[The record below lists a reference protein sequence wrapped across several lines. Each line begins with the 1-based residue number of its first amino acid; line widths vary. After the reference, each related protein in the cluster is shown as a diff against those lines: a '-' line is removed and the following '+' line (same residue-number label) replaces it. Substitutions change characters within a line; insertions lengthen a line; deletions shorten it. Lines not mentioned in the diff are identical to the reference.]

1 MCRSAPADRLDA
13 INKVGL
19 LFDYRLHLGSDDRL
33 RPFMGALR
41 FQPQYIGDIDQHLVE
56 TERIISRRVMTQR
69 RGEVQVTLVQ
79 EGATKQLRARY
90 ERSRYVVA
98 AADGRGCRPAQHR
111 APSLPTSVA
120 TGVSLG
126 LRLRRW
132 RTASRRTWRASAS
145 QSTRARFFQRSSVWS
160 CCRSLTCF
168 MYGTALMAHER
179 EDEHLMLWLVGRI
192 S

>member
-1 MCRSAPADRLDA
+1 MWCGAPACDAHARDWVAPAPRASGAVGRSAPTDRLDA

-33 RPFMGALR
+33 RPFMAALR

-90 ERSRYVVA
+90 ERSRY
-98 AADGRGCRPAQHR
+98 
-111 APSLPTSVA
+111 
-120 TGVSLG
+120 
-126 LRLRRW
+126 
-132 RTASRRTWRASAS
+132 ASAS
-145 QSTRARFFQRSSVWS
+145 AAAAAAAAAAR
-160 CCRSLTCF
+160 
-168 MYGTALMAHER
+168 
-179 EDEHLMLWLVGRI
+179 
-192 S
+192 

>member
-1 MCRSAPADRLDA
+1 MDA

-90 ERSRYVVA
+90 ERSRYVVPPQMGVDA
-98 AADGRGCRPAQHR
+98 ALLNT
-111 APSLPTSVA
+111 APLVCQ
-120 TGVSLG
+120 
-126 LRLRRW
+126 RLW
-132 RTASRRTWRASAS
+132 QLA
-145 QSTRARFFQRSSVWS
+145 
-160 CCRSLTCF
+160 CL
-168 MYGTALMAHER
+168 
-179 EDEHLMLWLVGRI
+179 
-192 S
+192 